1 MLSLEIESEII
12 MHTFYLAVVN
22 GCDPFFLLFK
32 IPYHIIDK
40 KCLKEGKR
48 VTPTWFMSVEIAGAE
63 RAQWKLMK

>member
-48 VTPTWFMSVEIAGAE
+48 VTPT
-63 RAQWKLMK
+63 